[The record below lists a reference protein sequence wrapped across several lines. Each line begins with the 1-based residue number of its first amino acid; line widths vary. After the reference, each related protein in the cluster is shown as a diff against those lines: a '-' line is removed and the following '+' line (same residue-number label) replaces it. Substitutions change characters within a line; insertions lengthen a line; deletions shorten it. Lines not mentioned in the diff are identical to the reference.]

1 MPISPQDVKK
11 LRLETGAGVMDCQKA
26 LTEAKGKYA
35 KALEIVKAKGMAR
48 AEKKQTRETKI
59 GYIVDYLHANN
70 QVASAVEVLCE
81 TDFVARNSEFQTM
94 AKDIAMQVV
103 AMNPKDVPELLA
115 QEFIKDP
122 SLTVAELVK
131 TISGKVGEKLV
142 VNRFTRLKV
151 GESTK

>member
-1 MPISPQDVKK
+1 MQNTLMINNYSLT
-11 LRLETGAGVMDCQKA
+11 LRKRICLIAVAILSFVC
-26 LTEAKGKYA
+26 LTPS
-35 KALEIVKAKGMAR
+35 IR
-48 AEKKQTRETKI
+48 AVASELG

-70 QVASAVEVLCE
+70 QVASAVEVLCD
-81 TDFVARNSEFQTM
+81 TDFVARNNEFQTM

-142 VNRFTRLKV
+142 VNRFSRMQV
-151 GESTK
+151 GESKA